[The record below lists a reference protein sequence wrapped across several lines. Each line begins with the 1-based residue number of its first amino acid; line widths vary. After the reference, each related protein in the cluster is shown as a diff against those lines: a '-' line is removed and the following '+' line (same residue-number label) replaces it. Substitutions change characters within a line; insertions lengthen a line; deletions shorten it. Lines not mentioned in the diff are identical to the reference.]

1 MASVF
6 GMGARGA
13 QHKKSRRVE
22 RMKRFWRV
30 SIITLAILAASLL
43 VLACAEPAA
52 EPAPAAPPAQPT
64 PAAPAA
70 QPTPAAPAAPATTPE
85 ALGERATPA
94 PAAPAT
100 TYPQRAITVIV
111 PWNAGGST
119 DIGAR
124 VLAVPMERILGAPQ
138 TIVNRGGAGSQI
150 GVTELANASPDGYT
164 IGWTNLPSSMSPYL
178 DPARGADYGRDD
190 LVQVANVIADP
201 EVFVVR
207 TESQYQTFED
217 MLEDARARPG
227 EVSVSF
233 TGIGSDNHLA
243 LLMFEELA
251 DVEFNKVNFD
261 GGAPAMT
268 ALLGGHVDVNFQT
281 VGNYPTH
288 VAAGSVRFLAVA
300 DEERLPF
307 TQISDVPTLR
317 ELGYDLVF
325 ASSRGISVPR
335 GTPQEVV
342 DILADAVREA
352 MEDPQ
357 VQQTFADALL
367 TTRFMGPDEYTQY
380 WDEFEETVA
389 PLIEEH
395 VIQ

>member
-1 MASVF
+1 
-6 GMGARGA
+6 
-13 QHKKSRRVE
+13 
-22 RMKRFWRV
+22 MKRIWRV
-30 SIITLAILAASLL
+30 STIWLAVMAVGLL

-52 EPAPAAPPAQPT
+52 EPAPAAP
-64 PAAPAA
+64 AAPAA
-70 QPTPAAPAAPATTPE
+70 QPTPAAPATQPTPAAPAPAATPGV
-85 ALGERATPA
+85 AGAQATPA
-94 PAAPAT
+94 PAARGTA
-100 TYPQRAITVIV
+100 YPERPITVIV

-124 VLAVPMERILGAPQ
+124 VLAVPMERILGAPN

-150 GVTELANASPDGYT
+150 GVTELANARPDGYT

-201 EVFVVR
+201 EVFVV
-207 TESQYQTFED
+207 TTGSQYQTLED
-217 MLEDARARPG
+217 VIEDARARPG
-227 EVSVSF
+227 QVSVSF

-243 LLMFEELA
+243 LLMFEDLA

-268 ALLGGHVDVNFQT
+268 ALLGGHVDINFQT

-288 VAAGSVRFLAVA
+288 VAAGSVRFLGIAH
-300 DEERLPF
+300 DERLPF
-307 TQISDVPTLR
+307 PQISDVPTLR

-335 GTPQEVV
+335 GTPQEVI

-357 VQQTFADALL
+357 VQRTFADSLL
-367 TTRFMGPDEYTQY
+367 TTRFMGPEEYTQY
-380 WDEFEETVA
+380 WDEFEETIT
-389 PLIEEH
+389 PLMEEH
-395 VIQ
+395 VIK

>member
-1 MASVF
+1 
-6 GMGARGA
+6 
-13 QHKKSRRVE
+13 
-22 RMKRFWRV
+22 MKRIWRV
-30 SIITLAILAASLL
+30 STIWLAVMAVGLL

-52 EPAPAAPPAQPT
+52 EPAPAAP
-64 PAAPAA
+64 AAPAA
-70 QPTPAAPAAPATTPE
+70 QPTPAAPATQPTPAAPAPAATPGV
-85 ALGERATPA
+85 AGAQATPA
-94 PAAPAT
+94 PAARGTA
-100 TYPQRAITVIV
+100 YPERPITVIV

-124 VLAVPMERILGAPQ
+124 VLAVPMERILGAPN

-150 GVTELANASPDGYT
+150 GVTELANARPDGYT

-201 EVFVVR
+201 EVFVV
-207 TESQYQTFED
+207 TTGSQYQTLED
-217 MLEDARARPG
+217 VIEDARARPG
-227 EVSVSF
+227 QVSVSF

-243 LLMFEELA
+243 LLMFEDLA

-268 ALLGGHVDVNFQT
+268 ALLGGHVDINFQT

-288 VAAGSVRFLAVA
+288 VAAGSVRFLGIAH
-300 DEERLPF
+300 DERLPF
-307 TQISDVPTLR
+307 PQISDVPTLR

-335 GTPQEVV
+335 GTPQEVI

-357 VQQTFADALL
+357 VQRTFADSLL
-367 TTRFMGPDEYTQY
+367 TTRFMGPEEYTQY
-380 WDEFEETVA
+380 WDEFEETIT
-389 PLIEEH
+389 PLREEH
-395 VIQ
+395 VIK